1 MQAIKCKHIKEGRT
15 FEQGY
20 VTEVKILE
28 GSIPRMIGIAE
39 KIQCN
44 DTTFQVP
51 IQLVETCKKEG
62 KYRLY
67 FNTSAM
73 QESNPFYLAEQLQT
87 QSFELNCLEHPFFEH
102 HPNYRKVLFLIDE
115 SDLFDNLAII
125 DLLTQNKIETAIYV
139 KTDRQQGEILD
150 HIQDITHKNINYLS
164 SFENDDVE
172 TLLNEQMIGTR
183 IFISGP
189 WAMIHQI
196 KEIANS
202 VGFTDEEIHY
212 NGSGENNNKIY
223 CVKCYSYNMSQNT
236 NEITCKHCNTVLDV
250 SKHFS
255 KSLDAHLGYIQ
266 VK

>member
-1 MQAIKCKHIKEGRT
+1 MQAIKCKPIQEERK

-28 GSIPRMIGIAE
+28 GSIPQMIGIAE
-39 KIQCN
+39 KVQCN
-44 DTTFQVP
+44 DTIFQVP

-67 FNTSAM
+67 FNTSSM
-73 QESNPFYLAEQLQT
+73 QESYYFHLAEQLQT

-102 HPNYRKVLFLIDE
+102 QSNYRKVLFLIDE
-115 SDLFDNLAII
+115 SDLFDSLAII
-125 DLLTQNKIETAIYV
+125 DLLSQNKIETAIYV

-150 HIQDITHKNINYLS
+150 HIQHITHNKIYYVS
-164 SFENDDVE
+164 SFENDEVE
-172 TLLNEQMIGTR
+172 SLLSEQMIGTR

-189 WAMIHQI
+189 WSMIQQI
-196 KEIANS
+196 KKIAS
-202 VGFTDEEIHY
+202 TVGFTDEEIHY
-212 NGSGENNNKIY
+212 NGSGENNDKVY
-223 CVKCYSYNMSQNT
+223 CVKCYSYNNSQNT

-250 SKHFS
+250 SRHFS
-255 KSLDAHLGYIQ
+255 KRLDAYLGYIQ